1 ALTAPRRAGRRCRGT
16 SPRPSGRDRPRALR
30 PAVAAGG
37 EARAAASRPRGERDL
52 TRMPDVVLADGI
64 GQTLPQK
71 GVQTLLLL
79 GCLGLAWAAVGA
91 RDVRVPGRPRY
102 ASRAL
107 ALLGHGGPGAGV
119 RRSPRARDQDR
130 TGASLDGREVSIL
143 APRPQQ
149 VLKGNPAT

>member
-1 ALTAPRRAGRRCRGT
+1 MR
-16 SPRPSGRDRPRALR
+16 S
-30 PAVAAGG
+30 VI
-37 EARAAASRPRGERDL
+37 
-52 TRMPDVVLADGI
+52 LADGI

-91 RDVRVPGRPRY
+91 RDVRVLGRPRY

-119 RRSPRARDQDR
+119 RRSPHARDQDR
-130 TGASLDGREVSIL
+130 TGASLDGREHYD
-143 APRPQQ
+143 PRPET
-149 VLKGNPAT
+149 PAGAEGKSGHRPGPAPPGGSARGPLHFRAPGPGPGAHPPLSGWDHSRGDVRDLGHDLRLPR